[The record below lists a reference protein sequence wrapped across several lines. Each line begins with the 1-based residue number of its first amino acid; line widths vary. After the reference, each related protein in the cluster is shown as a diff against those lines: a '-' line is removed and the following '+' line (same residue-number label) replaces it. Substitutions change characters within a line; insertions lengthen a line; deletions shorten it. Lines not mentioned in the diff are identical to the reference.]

1 MLQEIHAMGVL
12 IEDGRRN
19 QRKPRISAASID
31 EELKMGKENQWS
43 NGR

>member
-1 MLQEIHAMGVL
+1 MGEEI
-12 IEDGRRN
+12 EE
-19 QRKPRISAASID
+19 KPRISAASID